1 MKQAFQGF
9 YTPNEDYVLCLRTR
23 KQTLFVFDTN
33 VLLNLYSYTEDTRK
47 DFFKILDKVSD
58 NVWLPYHVGLEYQ
71 RNRLNVI
78 KNEKAI
84 FSKIEKYLD
93 NIKKQVDNNTFRDL
107 KLAQRLPTL
116 NSETEELHKNI
127 LDLVLKYE
135 NSVNEWNKKQPE
147 VRSTDKIRQKIDKVF
162 DGKIGL
168 PPKDQVY
175 LDTLFD
181 EGKERYTNL
190 VPPGYKDKKEKE
202 AKEKFTYSGLTYI
215 PMYGD
220 LIIWKQMLDK
230 SFDEDIESVI
240 FVTDDAK
247 EDWQYI
253 IDSNGKKTIG
263 ARSELRDEIYINSNI
278 VSFEILQTTDFMES
292 GQEFLEL
299 KLKEESINEVKLNL
313 EFLKSIEEEKDE
325 LLEKKLRHDKVIQKK
340 LEKIVEQKRRE
351 IEMQRR
357 CEYEEELRFER
368 EMEWRQEQEE
378 ELREEREDERRKEY
392 EDEMRHEREM
402 EWRHEQEEEFRR
414 EMEAEWRREQE
425 ELRRS

>member
-1 MKQAFQGF
+1 MVNLQVA
-9 YTPNEDYVLCLRTR
+9 L
-23 KQTLFVFDTN
+23 
-33 VLLNLYSYTEDTRK
+33 LLNLYSYTEDTRK

-84 FSKIEKYLD
+84 FPKIEKYLD
-93 NIKKQVDNNTFRDL
+93 NIKKQVDNNTYKDL
-107 KLAQRLPTL
+107 KLAQRLPSL
-116 NSETEELHKNI
+116 NSEAEELHQKI
-127 LDLVLKYE
+127 LDLLLKYE
-135 NSVNEWNKKQPE
+135 NSVNKWNKKQPE
-147 VRSTDKIRQKIDKVF
+147 VRSIDKIRQKIDKVF
-162 DGKIGL
+162 DGKIGF
-168 PPKDQVY
+168 PPKDQAY

-181 EGKERYTNL
+181 EGKERYINL

-230 SFDEDIESVI
+230 SLDEDIESVI

-263 ARSELRDEIYINSNI
+263 VRSELRDEIYINSNI
-278 VSFEILQTTDFMES
+278 VSFEILQTTNFMER

-299 KLKEESINEVKLNL
+299 KLKEESIKEVKLNL
-313 EFLKSIEEEKDE
+313 ELLKAVEERKEKLFHQKLRLNLENDRKRRKI
-325 LLEKKLRHDKVIQKK
+325 LLE
-340 LEKIVEQKRRE
+340 EQRQFKR
-351 IEMQRR
+351 
-357 CEYEEELRFER
+357 EYEEE
-368 EMEWRQEQEE
+368 
-378 ELREEREDERRKEY
+378 
-392 EDEMRHEREM
+392 MRYEREM
-402 EWRHEQEEEFRR
+402 EWRHEQEEEHREEREQDRR
-414 EMEAEWRREQE
+414 QEYEEEMRYEREMEWRQEQEREYRSEMEAEWRREQE
-425 ELRRS
+425 EHGGL

>member
-1 MKQAFQGF
+1 MKQTFQGF
-9 YTPNEDYVLCLRTR
+9 YTPNEDDI
-23 KQTLFVFDTN
+23 KASWSSEKTLFVFDTN
-33 VLLNLYSYTEDTRK
+33 VLLNLYAYTEDTRK
-47 DFFKILDKVSD
+47 DFFKILDKVSE

-84 FSKIEKYLD
+84 FPKIEKYLD
-93 NIKKQVDNNTFRDL
+93 NIKKQVDNNTYKDL
-107 KLAQRLPTL
+107 KLAQRLPSL
-116 NSETEELHKNI
+116 NSEAEELHQKI
-127 LDLVLKYE
+127 LDLLLKYE

-162 DGKIGL
+162 DGKIGS
-168 PPKDQVY
+168 PPKDQAY

-181 EGKERYTNL
+181 EGKERYINL

-230 SFDEDIESVI
+230 SLDEDIESII

-263 ARSELRDEIYINSNI
+263 ARPELRDEIYINSNI
-278 VSFEILQTTDFMES
+278 VSFEILQTTDFMER
-292 GQEFLEL
+292 GQKFLEL
-299 KLKEESINEVKLNL
+299 KLKDESINEVKLNL
-313 EFLKSIEEEKDE
+313 ELLKAVEERKEE
-325 LLEKKLRHDKVIQKK
+325 LLHKRLRFEIENEKKKRKK
-340 LEKIVEQKRRE
+340 LFEEQRQLRR
-351 IEMQRR
+351 
-357 CEYEEELRFER
+357 EYEEELRFER
-368 EMEWRQEQEE
+368 ETEWRYEQEE
-378 ELREEREDERRKEY
+378 EFREERDDERRREY
-392 EDEMRHEREM
+392 EEEMRHEREM
-402 EWRHEQEEEFRR
+402 EWRHEQEEELRR

-425 ELRRS
+425 DSRGL